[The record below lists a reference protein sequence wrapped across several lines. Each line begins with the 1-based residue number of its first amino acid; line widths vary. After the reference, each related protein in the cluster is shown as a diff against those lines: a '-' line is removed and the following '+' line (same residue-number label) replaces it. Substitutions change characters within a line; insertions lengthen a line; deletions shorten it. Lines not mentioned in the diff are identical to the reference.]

1 MVSQFDKS
9 SLSIAKMNESILS
22 LVQSFDPAAILSI
35 FGAIGMGVKE
45 MDKSMKGI
53 DVGSLSNKLS
63 QIKVGFDTS
72 SIDSIGDKLAGIKDL
87 SIGVKTKIDIEDNLV
102 YPVTL
107 GFDSEEIRA
116 ELDIITNN
124 EFTISPKL
132 SIPNLES
139 ISDEIRLLSGSE
151 IMVKV
156 TGIDDLKNVRNISFD
171 ESVFNSLNSMKIG
184 VDESQLLNAVS
195 KYRIGVDVDQFAQLS
210 NSLQANDLVASIAQF
225 SAKVS
230 ELTVDKLSVVGSESL
245 SERDSYRNDGE
256 IAAIEKLSMAVEKLN
271 ETMARKSTGDQ
282 GIAKIKLDLKM
293 NGKDIKYRILED
305 TKLLV

>member
-1 MVSQFDKS
+1 
-9 SLSIAKMNESILS
+9 
-22 LVQSFDPAAILSI
+22 
-35 FGAIGMGVKE
+35 
-45 MDKSMKGI
+45 
-53 DVGSLSNKLS
+53 
-63 QIKVGFDTS
+63 
-72 SIDSIGDKLAGIKDL
+72 
-87 SIGVKTKIDIEDNLV
+87 
-102 YPVTL
+102 
-107 GFDSEEIRA
+107 
-116 ELDIITNN
+116 
-124 EFTISPKL
+124 
-132 SIPNLES
+132 
-139 ISDEIRLLSGSE
+139 
-151 IMVKV
+151 V